1 MRSQPTT
8 YRSKI
13 YRDFRNINPA
23 EYGAVVRFYERNES
37 AIAALDFDE
46 YVELLLSYTH
56 ALFEL
61 GLYNKHLRM
70 ADVVIEL
77 SIVENLIT
85 FNSEEIYENTLFR
98 KAASYF
104 YLQQYDKAEYIMKE
118 LIKINPNDKMNSYFL
133 ERCLLKKNPKTQQAI
148 HAFSIVLLL
157 SAAILIC
164 VEMLIV
170 RPLFASWANILET
183 TRNILF
189 GIGGLALAVSFF
201 GLRLIAKFKVHRFQ
215 RAISKK

>member
-85 FNSEEIYENTLFR
+85 FNGEELYENTLFR

-133 ERCLLKKNPKTQQAI
+133 ERCLVKKNPKNQQTLR
-148 HAFSIVLLL
+148 AFSMVLLL
-157 SAAILIC
+157 SAAIFIC

-170 RPLFASWANILET
+170 RPLFAEWVNILEV

-189 GIGGLALAVSFF
+189 GIGGFVLAFSFF
-201 GLRLIAKFKVHRFQ
+201 GFRLIAKFKVYRFQ
-215 RAISKK
+215 RSVLKK